1 MSIVCLLPIAEARAA
16 RTEYEEADRSVRD
29 LDREIKDI
37 EDALAKDFGVEE
49 EFASLQGQCF
59 EHTDREYT
67 YKMCPFDQVR
77 KNIAFLHF
85 TYFTFILKSHHYFMY
100 LNFL

>member
-1 MSIVCLLPIAEARAA
+1 MPIVCVLPFAEARAA

-37 EDALAKDFGVEE
+37 EDALVKDFGVEE

-59 EHTDREYT
+59 EYTDREYT
-67 YKMCPFDQVR
+67 YKMCPFDQVH
-77 KNIAFLHF
+77 KILLSF
-85 TYFTFILKSHHYFMY
+85 TLFINVFYYYFKEPSLFFVS
-100 LNFL
+100 